1 MHAIRA
7 AAVAILADL
16 RRAREPGPARD
27 WAAAHALCLALLAD
41 DAGSPRWWWRVAVAV
56 GQLRAVM
63 GR

>member
-1 MHAIRA
+1 MSELRA

-16 RRAREPGPARD
+16 GRAREPGPARD
-27 WAAAHALCLALLAD
+27 WAAAHALCLALLAE

-56 GQLRAVM
+56 GRLLAVM